1 MQDFTKLKVWQKAH
15 NFTINLYKITTNFP
29 IEEKY
34 GLTTQIRRASV
45 SIESN
50 IAGGCGRNGSK
61 EFGRF
66 LNIAQ
71 GSVYEVRT
79 QLFIARDLNY
89 ITLEKFELLDKKIV
103 EVSKMLN
110 SLNQKTKN

>member
-15 NFTINLYKITTNFP
+15 SFTINLYKITSNFP
-29 IEEKY
+29 SEEKY
-34 GLTTQIRRASV
+34 GLTNQIRRASV

-50 IAGGCGRNGSK
+50 IAEGCGRNTNKDFS
-61 EFGRF
+61 RF
-66 LNIAQ
+66 LDIAQ

-79 QLFIARDLNY
+79 QLFIARDLQY
-89 ITLEKFELLDKKIV
+89 ITLEIFELLDNKIV

-110 SLNQKTKN
+110 SLKQKTKN